1 MRANNCILALDLGTT
16 AFKAAA
22 VAEDK
27 IVARPTVVRYALD
40 YHDGAVTCPPERL
53 WRSALKALRGAAK
66 TAREQGLPVTAIGIS
81 SQAQTYL
88 ALDAAGEAVQPAV
101 IWMDSR
107 ARRQAISAAKALPD
121 FASISGFPCPS
132 PLQFLP
138 KVRRFRWQGLAAERF
153 LLLNEWLIYRLTGE
167 AYGDETSQGMGGFY
181 DIQARGWSERA
192 LTWAGIT
199 SEHLAQV
206 APAASISAPLRPN
219 VRRDLGLSG
228 VPVYSCGNDQS
239 CAAVGAGL
247 EQVGDI
253 LCNFGTALVVYA
265 QKDRPVPPCKE
276 DQIAGIG
283 PMSSQQLASWF
294 LLGLEPECGN
304 VFDWLTKLLYP
315 RAGLEEL
322 LTAAL
327 TTKIP
332 REDLPQLV
340 LTGGGRLDLRSL
352 SLNYRREHLARA
364 ALEFYADRF
373 RTLLQDV
380 TAEETGPIRLFASG
394 GLSQNELWLEFMA
407 LRCGRP
413 LIRTTCEHPGLV
425 GIARIIMNGRGNG
438 TSIRVSDFGGASGAH
453 RAEAAADSG
462 HRNH

>member
-1 MRANNCILALDLGTT
+1 MTACCDPMNACILALDLGTT
-16 AFKAAA
+16 AFKAAP
-22 VAEDK
+22 VADDRL
-27 IVARPTVVRYALD
+27 VGRPTVVRYALD
-40 YHDGAVTCPPERL
+40 YQDGAVTCPSERL
-53 WRSALKALRGAAK
+53 WLSALKALRGAAK
-66 TAREQGLPVTAIGIS
+66 TAREQGLLVTAIGIS

-88 ALDAAGEAVQPAV
+88 ALDATDEAVQPAV
-101 IWMDSR
+101 LWTDDR

-121 FASISGFPCPS
+121 FASTSGFPRPS

-167 AYGDETSQGMGGFY
+167 AYGDETNQGMGGFY

-192 LTWAGIT
+192 LTWAGIA
-199 SEHLAQV
+199 SGNLAQV

-219 VRRDLGLSG
+219 VGRALGLPG

-247 EQVGDI
+247 ERAGDI

-265 QKDRPVPPCKE
+265 QKDRPVPPEKE

-283 PMSSQQLASWF
+283 PMSTRQQAVWF

-327 TTKIP
+327 TTNIP
-332 REDLPQLV
+332 ARDLPQLV
-340 LTGGGRLDLRSL
+340 LTGGGRLDLRGL
-352 SLNYRREHLARA
+352 SLHYRREHLARA
-364 ALEFYADRF
+364 ALEFYANRF
-373 RTLLQDV
+373 RMLLQEV
-380 TAEETGPIRLFASG
+380 TAEETAPIRLFAGG
-394 GLSQNELWLEFMA
+394 GLSQNDLWLQFMA
-407 LRCGRP
+407 LRGGGP
-413 LIRTTCEHPGLV
+413 LLRTAGEHPGLV
-425 GIARIIMNGRGNG
+425 GIARIIQNGSGNG
-438 TSIRVSDFGGASGAH
+438 TSI
-453 RAEAAADSG
+453 
-462 HRNH
+462 